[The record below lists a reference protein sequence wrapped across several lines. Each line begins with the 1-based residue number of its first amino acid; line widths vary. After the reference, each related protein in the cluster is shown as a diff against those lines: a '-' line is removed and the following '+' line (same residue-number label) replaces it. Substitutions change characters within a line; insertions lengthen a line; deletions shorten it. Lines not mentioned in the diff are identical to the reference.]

1 MKNIA
6 KKPLGGGDDGGRK
19 NKKGGGKQKNA
30 ISTFGDAIRKKVSVL
45 LSTSVERFGV
55 FRLRDFFSYIPNKF
69 KNTFLN
75 K

>member
-6 KKPLGGGDDGGRK
+6 KKPLGGGDDSGRK
-19 NKKGGGKQKNA
+19 NKKGWGWEAKKNA

-55 FRLRDFFSYIPNKF
+55 FCILDFFPISPTSLKIHS
-69 KNTFLN
+69 
-75 K
+75 